1 MSAEWVNTLGLAS
14 NIVGVVLVFFYGF
27 PQPSHEEGV
36 KVGLEDNTPLADGR
50 TVAQFNEDV
59 RRKKAKYL
67 FRSRAGLGLMFIGFV
82 LQLVATW
89 IARLG

>member
-1 MSAEWVNTLGLAS
+1 VNTFGLAC
-14 NIVGVVLVFFYGF
+14 NMAGVVLAFFYGY

-36 KVGLEDNTPLADGR
+36 GLGLEDGTPLGDGR
-50 TVAQFNEDV
+50 TVAQHNEAV
-59 RRKKAKYL
+59 RKQKARYL
-67 FRSRAGLGLMFIGFV
+67 FLSRAGLGLMFFGFL